1 MALIESHGPS
11 NWVRISQL
19 LVTRTPKQCRERYHQ
34 NLKPSLNHAPITD
47 EEGVYI
53 EQLVQRYGKKWAEIA
68 RHLNGR
74 SDNAVKNWWNGGAN
88 RRRRA
93 SVTDSPGLNGIN
105 TLGLASGQSSQ
116 QPPQVGPGPG
126 NSFSSNST
134 SSSSGS
140 ASGSIGHHAPP
151 PPPPQHAGGGGAAGA
166 ATAVNTLP
174 PLSSQTNSLPPLEF
188 SYPTVGHRV
197 SLPNIYPDYYPQHPP
212 SSASAGFSN
221 QHHSHV
227 AVLPSHQA
235 AAPTPTPALP
245 PPRFDSQITPNMNG
259 NPSPV
264 IFNSAYTSDSSGFS
278 KSSTAPGTA
287 NASTS
292 TSPLDPRAAAPST
305 SLTAAA
311 PNSNPAGLNS
321 LQNFS
326 FTSAKNSPGGTG
338 GTATHIS
345 RSPYPSR
352 KRLTVHDDSP
362 YSRRV
367 SASAAPPFS
376 GSSRASSISG
386 ISNSDNED
394 PLSGPM
400 VSLSKYSLSNSVSSS
415 RRSSHVP
422 PGDPSSKNS
431 TPLLGPY
438 TTATPTALG
447 ASGSGH
453 MLNNSINGPAILPVH
468 HRHSVSGYPPDQPM
482 SDSGPLAS
490 IAAHST
496 VLAAASVPPN
506 AGNSLN
512 PTGGVASST
521 TSGDDKIKIS
531 NLLS

>member
-93 SVTDSPGLNGIN
+93 SVTGSPGLNGIN
-105 TLGLASGQSSQ
+105 TMGLASTQPS
-116 QPPQVGPGPG
+116 QPPSQVPPG
-126 NSFSSNST
+126 NSFSSTST

-140 ASGSIGHHAPP
+140 AGGATGHHPP
-151 PPPPQHAGGGGAAGA
+151 PPHYAGA
-166 ATAVNTLP
+166 LNTLP

-188 SYPTVGHRV
+188 SYPTVGQRV
-197 SLPNIYPDYYPQHPP
+197 SLPNIYPDYYPQPP
-212 SSASAGFSN
+212 PPVGSSN
-221 QHHSHV
+221 QRHSHV
-227 AVLPSHQA
+227 AVPPHQQPA
-235 AAPTPTPALP
+235 AAALP
-245 PPRFDSQITPNMNG
+245 PPRFDTQMTPNLNG
-259 NPSPV
+259 NPPPV
-264 IFNSAYTSDSSGFS
+264 VFNSAYTSDSSGFR
-278 KSSTAPGTA
+278 KSSTAHSA
-287 NASTS
+287 SNACTS

-305 SLTAAA
+305 PLASAQASA
-311 PNSNPAGLNS
+311 NSNPGALNS

-326 FTSAKNSPGGTG
+326 FASAKNSPGAAS
-338 GTATHIS
+338 GTAPHLS

-415 RRSSHVP
+415 RRSSHVL
-422 PGDPSSKNS
+422 PGDSSSKAS

-438 TTATPTALG
+438 TTATPTIIAGNGSNGHILG
-447 ASGSGH
+447 NSTSG
-453 MLNNSINGPAILPVH
+453 GPAMLPAH
-468 HRHSVSGYPPDQPM
+468 HRHSVSGYPSDQPT
-482 SDSGPLAS
+482 SESLNLAG
-490 IAAHST
+490 IAAPST
-496 VLAAASVPPN
+496 VLAGAS
-506 AGNSLN
+506 ATTSSGNSLN
-512 PTGGVASST
+512 PAGGAAVTAS